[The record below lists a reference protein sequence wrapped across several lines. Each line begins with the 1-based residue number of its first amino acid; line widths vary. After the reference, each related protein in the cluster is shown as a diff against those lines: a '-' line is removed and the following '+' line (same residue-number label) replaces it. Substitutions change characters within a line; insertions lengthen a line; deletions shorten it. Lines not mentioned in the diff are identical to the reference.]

1 MRRLLWV
8 MALMSGAVLAASPMI
23 WLDGNYGKMLTALGF
38 KFDDGKEVRTIAVDP
53 SAGAGV
59 VADIGSLALQNDSG
73 AGKFWF
79 KLTSSDTGW
88 TDVLTGGSGWSL
100 FGNAGTTPGTG
111 AGESYLGT
119 SDAVDL
125 VFGTTDT
132 ERLRISASGVID
144 TTLGLG
150 LIHSDASGLLTSSLI
165 VNADVAA
172 AAAIAGT
179 KISPDFG
186 SQNITST
193 GDLIVNG
200 AQLTDLGFANGIV
213 KTSSTGVLST
223 ALLVDANVHNSAGIN
238 ATKLSGGLVDND
250 EYNYLNGVTSSIQ
263 TQLDT
268 KIQALSAIGAVPN
281 ANGATITGTTLNLQP
296 ANASFGG
303 VVTTGAQTFAG
314 AKTLASLLV
323 SDLTTGR
330 IPLISTA
337 GLLIDNAAITHSG
350 GNIAATQFT
359 GNLVSDTFKALT
371 SAGAQL
377 QSDTGTLIATLGA
390 SSGSSAQWAGT
401 QVYSASTRWVESGGG
416 TDTVNIVAPAS
427 IAATF
432 TLTLPDTNGDPD
444 QVLST
449 DGSGV
454 LSWVAAGGLTVS
466 GSVASPN
473 VVVAATGIAAPTVSN
488 NYMVYVAG
496 NSGNINITANPQ
508 IADGI
513 FNGQELCLVGT
524 SDTDTVTLEDGDGLD
539 QNGAAVLGVND
550 EICYKWNLTDWRE
563 STRAIF

>member
-1 MRRLLWV
+1 MKILKLALLLTPLV
-8 MALMSGAVLAASPMI
+8 TVASSVLPPASTPTI
-23 WLDGNYGKMLTALGF
+23 GGVILGGTDNSVLYVNPGGTFAQDNPAFIYVGGKLTAP
-38 KFDDGKEVRTIAVDP
+38 DMQV
-53 SAGAGV
+53 S
-59 VADIGSLALQNDSG
+59 N
-73 AGKFWF
+73 
-79 KLTSSDTGW
+79 
-88 TDVLTGGSGWSL
+88 
-100 FGNAGTTPGTG
+100 
-111 AGESYLGT
+111 
-119 SDAVDL
+119 
-125 VFGTTDT
+125 
-132 ERLRISASGVID
+132 
-144 TTLGLG
+144 LGLG
-150 LIHSDASGLLTSSLI
+150 VCHSDANGDLTSSLI

-238 ATKLSGGLVDND
+238 ATKLGGGLVDND
-250 EYNYLNGVTSSIQ
+250 EYSYLNGVTSSIQ

-359 GNLVSDTFKALT
+359 GNLVSDTFKSLT

-390 SSGSSAQWAGT
+390 SSGSSSQWAGT

-473 VVVAATGIAAPTVSN
+473 VVVAATGIAAPTVNN

-539 QNGAAVLGVND
+539 QNGAAILGVND